1 MAAPSATVPS
11 CFLCARLLHKHSERW
26 VIHSRATSNV
36 WTVLSQVTADIFPE
50 NLDTLFAVKAYPCSV
65 FVTWRS
71 YLG

>member
-1 MAAPSATVPS
+1 MATPSATVPS

-36 WTVLSQVTADIFPE
+36 WTVLSQVTAEIFPE
-50 NLDTLFAVKAYPCSV
+50 NLDTLFPVKAYPCSV